1 MPRLI
6 STIKETVMKVAV
18 VQEPPVYLNLDA
30 SMERAINLVSQAA
43 TDGAK
48 LMVFPEA
55 WFPGYP
61 TFCWRLSPGADMGK
75 TDELFAMSQANSIDL
90 SRNGMA
96 LLQEAAAE
104 HEMVIVV
111 GYQEIDGEVS
121 GSTIFNSCAII
132 DADGRILNNH
142 RKLMPTNPERMIW
155 GFGDGSGLN
164 VVETAVGRIGALLC
178 WENYMPLA
186 RYALYAQNIDIYV
199 APTWDTGDTWLATMQ
214 HIAREGGCWVIGC
227 ATALEVS
234 DIPEEVPHREILF
247 PNKDEWVNP
256 GDAVVYKPF
265 GGIAAG
271 PMHREKGF
279 LWADIDVSDA
289 RASRRKFDAS
299 GHYARPDVFSL
310 SVDRS
315 RKVPVSFS

>member
-1 MPRLI
+1 
-6 STIKETVMKVAV
+6 MKVAV
-18 VQEPPVYLNLDA
+18 VQEPPVYLNLAA
-30 SMERAINLVSQAA
+30 SMERAINLVARAA
-43 TDGAK
+43 KDGAK

-61 TFCWRLSPGADMGK
+61 TFCWRLSAGADMGK
-75 TDELFAMSQANSIDL
+75 TDELFALSQANSIDL

-96 LLQEAAAE
+96 PLQEAAAE

-111 GYQEIDGEVS
+111 GYQEIDGEIS

-155 GFGDGSGLN
+155 GFGDGVGLN

-227 ATALEVS
+227 ATALEAS
-234 DIPEEVPHREILF
+234 DIPGDTPHRDILF
-247 PNKDEWVNP
+247 PNNDEWVNP

-310 SVDRS
+310 TVDRS

>member
-1 MPRLI
+1 
-6 STIKETVMKVAV
+6 MKVAV

-30 SMERAINLVSQAA
+30 SMERAINLVSLAA